1 MKTTY
6 PPLIA
11 ILGPTASGKTA
22 YAIDLASRINGAIIS
37 ADSRQVYTN
46 MNIGTAKPSEAFSDR
61 PHTPET
67 PDIISGI
74 PHYLLNIT
82 SPEKNFTL
90 SDWLA
95 SAHIALK
102 TIQQSEKTPIIVGG
116 TMLYIDA
123 LLDGYDIP
131 DIEPN
136 QTLRDEL
143 EKKTSEELYTILTK
157 QDPEACHFIEPH
169 NTRRII
175 RALEV
180 IHATGKKFSELR
192 KASSLNNSSNRIGIF
207 QNWDIMRTRIEARS
221 NAMIT
226 DGLVEEAV
234 ALRNKFPDSSLLQTI
249 NYKEALMLADNNYS
263 KQEALEKM
271 AQSTLRYAHRQMSW
285 WNRRDDI
292 SWVCV

>member
-22 YAIDLASRINGAIIS
+22 YAIDMAQRINGAIIS
-37 ADSRQVYTN
+37 ADSRQVYAG
-46 MNIGTAKPSEAFSDR
+46 MNIGTAKPSEAFSD
-61 PHTPET
+61 HAHNPET
-67 PDIISGI
+67 PDIISEI

-95 SAHIALK
+95 SAHVALQEIK
-102 TIQQSEKTPIIVGG
+102 KSGKTPIITGG
-116 TMLYIDA
+116 TMLYVDA

-136 QTLRDEL
+136 IKLREEL
-143 EKKTSEELYTILTK
+143 EEKKSEELYGLLIEE
-157 QDPEACHFIEPH
+157 DPEACLFIEPH

-180 IHATGKKFSELR
+180 ISATGKKFSELR
-192 KASSLNNSSNRIGIF
+192 KASSPSESNRIGIF
-207 QNWDIMRTRIEARS
+207 PDWDIMRTRVGARS

-226 DGLVEEAV
+226 DGLMEEAV
-234 ALRNKFPDSSLLQTI
+234 ALRNKFPDSPLLQTI
-249 NYKEALMLADNNYS
+249 NYKEALMLADNTYS

-271 AQSTLRYAHRQMSW
+271 TQSTLRYAHRQMSW
-285 WNRRDDI
+285 WNRRSDI
-292 SWVCV
+292 SWVRV